1 MSIVSGIIDWID
13 ERYRIKVILEPLMN
27 EPIPGGAKLWY
38 ILGSSALFVF
48 FLQALTGVFL
58 MVYYAP
64 TPDHA
69 YESIKYIDSI
79 LFGWFVRG
87 IHHWGASAMVI
98 LVTLHMLR
106 VFIWGAYKKPREINW
121 VSGAI
126 LLLMVLAMGFTGY
139 LLPWDQKAY
148 WATEVGTSIAGTPPV
163 IGPII
168 EGALRGGNELGA
180 LSLSRFFSIHTM
192 MIPAIIALFIGFHL
206 FFLIRAGPAGK
217 WDSRPDD
224 TQTFYPYQTVRDAI
238 GILTVFLVL
247 ITFARY
253 VAFTLA
259 VSANPP
265 IATFIPRPEWYFLF
279 LFQLLKIFPGKFE
292 IIGTTLIPAVAFII
306 LLILPFIDRSSI
318 RDPYKRPVSISAAGI
333 VASILIILTV
343 MGFQSTPSNGYTIY
357 TMEYN
362 SLGEKIN
369 FTDGPHWL
377 AVQGGGCSVCHGL
390 NGTGGKHIQNCTA
403 TPPNITYRELA
414 GNYMNNDTLI
424 ARAITDG
431 IDEDGEELDTCM
443 PRWQLGQNDLGDLIS
458 YLKILG
464 IQEK

>member
-1 MSIVSGIIDWID
+1 MSKYSGIIDWLD
-13 ERYRIKVILEPLMN
+13 ERYRIRSILWPQMD

-38 ILGSSALFVF
+38 ILGSSTLFVF
-48 FLQALTGVFL
+48 ILQALTGIFL
-58 MVYYAP
+58 MVYYVP

-98 LVTLHMLR
+98 LVALHMLR
-106 VFIWGAYKKPREINW
+106 VFIWGAYKRPRELNW
-121 VSGAI
+121 VSGVI
-126 LLLMVLAMGFTGY
+126 LLLMVLAMAFTGY

-180 LSLSRFFSIHTM
+180 LSLSRFFAIHTM
-192 MIPAIIALFIGFHL
+192 IVPGIIAIFIGFHL
-206 FFLIRAGPAGK
+206 LFLIRAGPAGK
-217 WDSRPDD
+217 WNTGSDE
-224 TQTFYPYQTVRDAI
+224 TQPFYPYQTVRDAI
-238 GILTVFLVL
+238 GMLIVFFIL
-247 ITFARY
+247 IMFARY
-253 VAFTLA
+253 VAFPLS

-265 IATFIPRPEWYFLF
+265 IATFIPRPDWYFLF
-279 LFQLLKIFPGKFE
+279 LFQILKIFPGKFE

-306 LLILPFIDRSSI
+306 LLILPFIDSSPA
-318 RDPYKRPVSISAAGI
+318 RDPSKRPVSISVAGI
-333 VASILIILTV
+333 VTLSLIILTV

-369 FTDGPHWL
+369 FTDGPDWL
-377 AVQGGGCSVCHGL
+377 AVQGGGCAVCHGL
-390 NGTGGKHIQNCTA
+390 DGVGGKQVPNCTA
-403 TPPNITYRELA
+403 TPPNITYQELK
-414 GNYMNNDTLI
+414 GNYLNNDTLI
-424 ARAITDG
+424 ARAITHG
-431 IDEDGEELDTCM
+431 IDENGEELDTCM
-443 PRWQLGQNDLGDLIS
+443 PRWQLEQNDLGDLIA
-458 YLKILG
+458 YLKTL
-464 IQEK
+464 